1 MQRSTNFT
9 FNGSISLETY
19 CIQWRDN
26 FKQLEKDLE
35 LLKLAKDIP
44 TASNW
49 GVHFDSLNSQV
60 FEGIYTGE
68 VFKNVHP
75 DKDFQNEGATANDA
89 FQNLSSRIEKDPVL
103 AALVQQMTFVDP
115 AVDPHEQRFAERWQS
130 IFKDSGAIL
139 PAIERKQLLEI
150 DRHLANLRTQFSS
163 NIINAQRKWQ
173 VPLSDLEGMPDD
185 FLKSH
190 PADEGGHVTL
200 TTQYMDFCRTLTYC
214 KTDKVRQKIWSE
226 YCARCPG
233 RLTLKGLD
241 NVNQFIDEAIA
252 IAKPCAL
259 QEKKV
264 RAQVYGAN
272 NLKVWQSDY
281 AKEILSQHHAGFDS
295 SQIRPYLRVGNV
307 LPQIV
312 LLIQEL
318 FGVQFHH
325 RPDVKAWTET
335 GLHPRENKLDHA
347 CVDVVRKSYGK
358 GNLPEVV
365 LLANVPEGND
375 SLLTFNEVSTLYHE
389 LCALSHRYGHVIHA
403 LCAST
408 SVYGQLNNLT
418 VERDF
423 VEAPP
428 EILRRLAI
436 NKDGQVIPDDLI
448 KKLCNS
454 VHGDEVM
461 FASEQISFAKAK
473 DMIDGRY
480 PGSPLD
486 DWKDVLQDNHAFGYE
501 EGDLFLASFPHLG
514 QAGYG
519 PKYYCYV
526 YALAIRD
533 EFFEAFK
540 AAPGGLLDKEMSR
553 RYRRIILE
561 PGSSR
566 DAFEMITEFL
576 GRPFTIDAF
585 KARISKKIDVGTP

>member
-26 FKQLEKDLE
+26 FKQLEEDLE

-44 TASNW
+44 TASDW

-89 FQNLSSRIEKDPVL
+89 FQNLSSRIEKDPAL

-139 PAIERKQLLEI
+139 PATERKQLLEI

-200 TTQYMDFCRTLTYC
+200 TTQYMDLCRTLTYC

-226 YCARCPG
+226 YCARCPENIQILQQIIEECHTKAHILGYPNYAAFDLQG

-241 NVNQFIDEAIA
+241 NVNQFIHEAIA

-307 LPQIV
+307 LPQIA

-325 RPDVKAWTET
+325 RPDIKGWTET
-335 GLHPRENKLDHA
+335 GVECYDVYDDEQGKLMGRLYTD
-347 CVDVVRKSYGK
+347 
-358 GNLPEVV
+358 
-365 LLANVPEGND
+365 
-375 SLLTFNEVSTLYHE
+375 VST
-389 LCALSHRYGHVIHA
+389 
-403 LCAST
+403 T
-408 SVYGQLNNLT
+408 S
-418 VERDF
+418 R
-423 VEAPP
+423 
-428 EILRRLAI
+428 
-436 NKDGQVIPDDLI
+436 
-448 KKLCNS
+448 
-454 VHGDEVM
+454 
-461 FASEQISFAKAK
+461 
-473 DMIDGRY
+473 
-480 PGSPLD
+480 
-486 DWKDVLQDNHAFGYE
+486 
-501 EGDLFLASFPHLG
+501 
-514 QAGYG
+514 
-519 PKYYCYV
+519 
-526 YALAIRD
+526 
-533 EFFEAFK
+533 
-540 AAPGGLLDKEMSR
+540 
-553 RYRRIILE
+553 
-561 PGSSR
+561 
-566 DAFEMITEFL
+566 
-576 GRPFTIDAF
+576 
-585 KARISKKIDVGTP
+585 

>member
-1 MQRSTNFT
+1 
-9 FNGSISLETY
+9 
-19 CIQWRDN
+19 
-26 FKQLEKDLE
+26 
-35 LLKLAKDIP
+35 
-44 TASNW
+44 
-49 GVHFDSLNSQV
+49 LNSQV

-89 FQNLSSRIEKDPVL
+89 FKNLSSRIEKDPAL

-200 TTQYMDFCRTLTYC
+200 TTQYMDLCRTLTYC

-226 YCARCPG
+226 YCARCPENIQILQQIIEECHTKAHILGYPNYAAFDLQG

-307 LPQIV
+307 LPQIA

-325 RPDVKAWTET
+325 RPDIKGWTET
-335 GLHPRENKLDHA
+335 GVECYDVYDDEQGKLMGRLYTD
-347 CVDVVRKSYGK
+347 
-358 GNLPEVV
+358 
-365 LLANVPEGND
+365 
-375 SLLTFNEVSTLYHE
+375 VST
-389 LCALSHRYGHVIHA
+389 
-403 LCAST
+403 T
-408 SVYGQLNNLT
+408 SQ
-418 VERDF
+418 
-423 VEAPP
+423 
-428 EILRRLAI
+428 
-436 NKDGQVIPDDLI
+436 
-448 KKLCNS
+448 
-454 VHGDEVM
+454 
-461 FASEQISFAKAK
+461 
-473 DMIDGRY
+473 
-480 PGSPLD
+480 
-486 DWKDVLQDNHAFGYE
+486 
-501 EGDLFLASFPHLG
+501 
-514 QAGYG
+514 
-519 PKYYCYV
+519 
-526 YALAIRD
+526 
-533 EFFEAFK
+533 
-540 AAPGGLLDKEMSR
+540 
-553 RYRRIILE
+553 
-561 PGSSR
+561 
-566 DAFEMITEFL
+566 
-576 GRPFTIDAF
+576 
-585 KARISKKIDVGTP
+585 